1 MVKEYINGNEWTRK
15 TLEKMKAFLD
25 RAPILITEVIGTQD
39 CKDGV
44 FIMPDG
50 VGDANTLE
58 PKKIFFPFDYDMD
71 SKAWV
76 HNIKEAITPYYP
88 RIIESI
94 YDNVQLTPKE
104 MAIKAEEGADISSIP
119 KFEKRLVKQNC
130 WRIDK
135 ILCFKDIF
143 ILTLE
148 GTIDLNTKE
157 FIPCEPQMA
166 RYKYQG
172 SSVIYLNKLRNK
184 EFKNFDEASKEFFN
198 RAIFIDEVRVKNE
211 A

>member
-15 TLEKMKAFLD
+15 ALEKMKAFLD
-25 RAPILITEVIGTQD
+25 RTPILITEIIGTKD

-44 FIMPDG
+44 FIIPEGAINDS
-50 VGDANTLE
+50 LE
-58 PKKIFFPFDYDMD
+58 QVRLFFPFDYDMEP
-71 SKAWV
+71 KTWV
-76 HNIKEAITPYYP
+76 HNIREAIIPYYP
-88 RIIESI
+88 RIVEPI
-94 YDNVQLTPKE
+94 YENVELTPKE
-104 MAIKAEEGADISSIP
+104 MAIKAEEGLDISSIP
-119 KFEKRLVKQNC
+119 KFEKRLIKRNC

-148 GTIDLNTKE
+148 GTSDSKE
-157 FIPCEPQMA
+157 GFTPCEPKMV

-172 SSVIYLNKLRNK
+172 SSVIYLNKLRNQ
-184 EFKNFDEASKEFFN
+184 EFKNYDEASKEFFN

>member
-1 MVKEYINGNEWTRK
+1 MVKEYINGNEWIRK

-25 RAPILITEVIGTQD
+25 RTPILVTEIIGTKD

-44 FIMPDG
+44 YIIPEGAVNDSHEQ
-50 VGDANTLE
+50 VKL
-58 PKKIFFPFDYDMD
+58 FFPFDYDIEP
-71 SKAWV
+71 KAWV
-76 HNIKEAITPYYP
+76 HNIREAIIPYYP
-88 RIIESI
+88 HIVEPI
-94 YDNVQLTPKE
+94 YENVELTPKE
-104 MAIKAEEGADISSIP
+104 MAIKAEEGVDISSIP
-119 KFEKRLVKQNC
+119 KFEKRLVKRNC

-148 GTIDLNTKE
+148 GTSDSKGMFT
-157 FIPCEPQMA
+157 PCEPKMV

-172 SSVIYLNKLRNK
+172 SSVIYLNKLRNQ
-184 EFKNFDEASKEFFN
+184 EFKNYDEASKEFFN

>member
-15 TLEKMKAFLD
+15 ALEKMKAFLD
-25 RAPILITEVIGTQD
+25 RTPILITEIIGTQD

-44 FIMPDG
+44 FIIPEGAINDS
-50 VGDANTLE
+50 LE
-58 PKKIFFPFDYDMD
+58 EVKLFFPFDYDMEP
-71 SKAWV
+71 KTWV
-76 HNIKEAITPYYP
+76 HNIREAIIPYYP
-88 RIIESI
+88 RIVEPI
-94 YDNVQLTPKE
+94 YENVELTPKE
-104 MAIKAEEGADISSIP
+104 MAIKAEEGVDISSIP
-119 KFEKRLVKQNC
+119 KFEKRLIKRNC

-148 GTIDLNTKE
+148 GTDSKDG
-157 FIPCEPQMA
+157 FISCEPKMV

-172 SSVIYLNKLRNK
+172 SSVIYLNKLRNR
-184 EFKNFDEASKEFFN
+184 EFKNYDEASKEFFN

>member
-15 TLEKMKAFLD
+15 ALEKMKAFLD
-25 RAPILITEVIGTQD
+25 RTPILITEIIGTQD

-44 FIMPDG
+44 FIIPEGAINPD
-50 VGDANTLE
+50 TLE
-58 PKKIFFPFDYDMD
+58 QVKLFFPFDYDMEPK
-71 SKAWV
+71 SWV
-76 HNIKEAITPYYP
+76 HNIREAIVPYYP
-88 RIIESI
+88 RIVEPI
-94 YDNVQLTPKE
+94 YENVELTPKE

-119 KFEKRLVKQNC
+119 KFEKRLVKRNC

-143 ILTLE
+143 ILTQE
-148 GTIDLNTKE
+148 GITDSSGKFTS
-157 FIPCEPQMA
+157 CEPKMV

-172 SSVIYLNKLRNK
+172 SSVIFLNKLRNK
-184 EFKNFDEASKEFFN
+184 EFKDYNEASKEFFN

>member
-15 TLEKMKAFLD
+15 ALEKMKAFLD
-25 RAPILITEVIGTQD
+25 RTPILITEIIGTQD

-44 FIMPDG
+44 FIIPEGAINPD
-50 VGDANTLE
+50 TLE
-58 PKKIFFPFDYDMD
+58 QVKLFFPFDYDMEP
-71 SKAWV
+71 KAWV
-76 HNIKEAITPYYP
+76 HNIRELIVPYYP
-88 RIIESI
+88 RIVEPI
-94 YDNVQLTPKE
+94 YENVELTPKE

-119 KFEKRLVKQNC
+119 KFEKRLVKRNC

-135 ILCFKDIF
+135 VLCFKDIF
-143 ILTLE
+143 ILTQE
-148 GTIDLNTKE
+148 GITDSSGN
-157 FIPCEPQMA
+157 FIPCEPKMV

-172 SSVIYLNKLRNK
+172 SSVIFLNKLRNK
-184 EFKNFDEASKEFFN
+184 EFKDYNEASKEFFN

>member
-1 MVKEYINGNEWTRK
+1 MVKEYINGNEWIRK
-15 TLEKMKAFLD
+15 ALEKMKAFLD
-25 RAPILITEVIGTQD
+25 RSPILVTEIIGTQD

-44 FIMPDG
+44 FIIPEG
-50 VGDANTLE
+50 YAQTNIE
-58 PKKIFFPFDYDMD
+58 PVKLFFPFDYDIEP
-71 SKAWV
+71 KVWV
-76 HNIKEAITPYYP
+76 HNIREAIIPYYP

-104 MAIKAEEGADISSIP
+104 MAIKAENGADISSIP
-119 KFEKRLVKQNC
+119 KFEKRLIKRNC

-148 GTIDLNTKE
+148 GTSDSEGNFT
-157 FIPCEPQMA
+157 PCEPKMS

-172 SSVIYLNKLRNK
+172 SSVIYLNKLRNH
-184 EFKNFDEASKEFFN
+184 EFKNFDDASKEFFN

>member
-15 TLEKMKAFLD
+15 ALEKMKAFLD
-25 RAPILITEVIGTQD
+25 RTPILITEIIGTQD

-44 FIMPDG
+44 FIIPEGAVNDS
-50 VGDANTLE
+50 LE
-58 PKKIFFPFDYDMD
+58 EVKLFFPFDYDMEP
-71 SKAWV
+71 KTWV
-76 HNIKEAITPYYP
+76 HNIREAIIPYYP
-88 RIIESI
+88 RIVEPI
-94 YDNVQLTPKE
+94 YENVELTPKE
-104 MAIKAEEGADISSIP
+104 MAIKAEEGVDISSIP
-119 KFEKRLVKQNC
+119 KFEKRLIKRNC

-148 GTIDLNTKE
+148 GTDSKDGFTS
-157 FIPCEPQMA
+157 CEPKMV

-172 SSVIYLNKLRNK
+172 SSVIYLNKLRNQ
-184 EFKNFDEASKEFFN
+184 EFKNYDEASKEFFN

>member
-1 MVKEYINGNEWTRK
+1 MVKKYINGNEWTRK
-15 TLEKMKAFLD
+15 ALEKMKAFLD
-25 RAPILITEVIGTQD
+25 RAPILITEIIGTQD

-44 FIMPDG
+44 FILPEG
-50 VGDANTLE
+50 AKNPETSEQL
-58 PKKIFFPFDYDMD
+58 KIFFPFDYDID
-71 SKAWV
+71 PKAWV
-76 HNIKEAITPYYP
+76 FKIRESIIPYYP

-104 MAIKAEEGADISSIP
+104 MAIKAEEGVDISSIP
-119 KFEKRLVKQNC
+119 KFEKRLIKKNC

-135 ILCFKDIF
+135 ILCFRDIF

-148 GTIDLNTKE
+148 GTIDNGV
-157 FIPCEPQMA
+157 FSPCEPKMV

-172 SSVIYLNKLRNK
+172 SSVIYLNKLRNQ
-184 EFKNFDEASKEFFN
+184 EFKDFEEASKEFFN
-198 RAIFIDEVRVKNE
+198 RATFIDEVKVKNE

>member
-15 TLEKMKAFLD
+15 ALEKMKAFLD
-25 RAPILITEVIGTQD
+25 RTPILITEVIGTQD

-44 FIMPDG
+44 FILPDG
-50 VGDANTLE
+50 VTDNFGKPL
-58 PKKIFFPFDYDMD
+58 KIFFPFDYDMEPK
-71 SKAWV
+71 SWV
-76 HNIKEAITPYYP
+76 HNIRQSIIAYYP
-88 RIIESI
+88 RIVESI
-94 YDNVQLTPKE
+94 YDNVELTPKE
-104 MAIKAEEGADISSIP
+104 MAMKAEEGLDISSIP

-148 GTIDLNTKE
+148 GTRVNGE
-157 FIPCEPQMA
+157 FTPCEPQMA

-172 SSVIYLNKLRNK
+172 SSVIFLSKLRNG
-184 EFKNFDEASKEFFN
+184 EFKNWDAASKEFFS
-198 RAIFIDEVRVKNE
+198 RATFIDEVRVKNE